1 METNIKVLTE
11 ALKRIGIKGMSGKTN
26 NSPSV
31 VEWLKRLIPGAV
43 DDEVNWCSAFAHDVV
58 TDALGIELPQ
68 IDASAR
74 SWLKYGIPTETPQ
87 MGDMVI
93 FWREDP
99 QSWKGH
105 IAIYIRDNGTYVWV
119 LGGNQSNMVSIS
131 PYEKSKVLGYRKHEG
146 AE

>member
-11 ALKRIGIKGMSGKTN
+11 ALKRIGIKAFPGKTN
-26 NSPSV
+26 NSPSILS
-31 VEWLKRLIPGAV
+31 WLKRLVPTAAE
-43 DDEVNWCSAFAHDVV
+43 DEINWCSAFAHDVV
-58 TDALGIELPQ
+58 TTALETQLPQ

-99 QSWKGH
+99 KSWKGH
-105 IAIYIRDNGTYVWV
+105 IGIYIRDNGVYVWV
-119 LGGNQSNMVSIS
+119 LGGNQSQTVSIA
-131 PYEKSKVLGYRKHEG
+131 PYEKSKVLGYRTHGSIE
-146 AE
+146 